1 MVSTKDFENYL
12 ERKSLILKHWGLPG
26 IELKF
31 SKIDSGKYLMR
42 IFKSGTELFESSD
55 RFNFQ
60 IHYGEKERLVGLF
73 VKSGDRGWFL
83 ESTDIFEET
92 NIGIGI
98 LYMFRN
104 RKELMQEIY
113 ERECHETVG

>member
-1 MVSTKDFENYL
+1 MVSTQDFENYL
-12 ERKSLILKHWGLPG
+12 ERKSLMLKHWGLPG
-26 IELKF
+26 IELRL

-42 IFKSGTELFESSD
+42 IFKKDEELFESSD
-55 RFNFQ
+55 KFNFQ
-60 IHYGEKERLVGLF
+60 IHYGEKERLAGLF

-83 ESTDIFEET
+83 ENADVFEET

-98 LYMFRN
+98 LCMYRN

-113 ERECHETVG
+113 ERELNETVG